1 MGRTNRKI
9 RNIFRDWRL
18 YFIFFAFFSLAVV
31 VIFRF
36 YGLQVLKHEDFSV
49 RAASQVQTKQT
60 DWQYLRGKI
69 YFQDKNG
76 KLIPV
81 AINKE
86 FSQVYAVPKEII
98 DPSGVAKDISEIFGI
113 PQKELEEKFSDS
125 DNLFSLIQKKADP
138 AAVQKVENLKLDGIY
153 VSQVTSRFYPYQ
165 TLASQVLGFVKDDVQ
180 NFHGQYG
187 LEKYYDK
194 KLSSA
199 SSSGN
204 VLDFLSLKNILFS
217 RDNFDLVST
226 IDFNIQTKAEEL
238 LKKGAETWEASSG
251 NIIVMEPKTGRL
263 LALANYPN
271 FDPNN
276 YSKFPLDT
284 FINSAVELTYE
295 PGSVFKVM
303 TIAAGLENKKLTPQT
318 EYYDN
323 GEVEVDGEIIQNW
336 DKKAHGLQTM
346 TGVLGLSLNVGAV
359 YAEKLIGHDIFY
371 QFVSKTGIN
380 QKTGVDLPGEVK
392 GKIDNLKGFQNI
404 YFATASFG
412 QGITATPLGMLS
424 AMSAVAN
431 KGLMMKPYVIDKM
444 INSENNEEKVIEP
457 QERIRFMSEEN
468 ARLLRIMLVKAV
480 ETNKVAV
487 ISGYQ
492 VAGKTG
498 TAQVADETGKY
509 GLDTIHSF
517 VGFAPADN
525 PRFIILVKLDKPQKA
540 NLAGATVIPIFR
552 ELAEYILNYYEIPPS
567 SY

>member
-9 RNIFRDWRL
+9 KNIFRDWRL
-18 YFIFFAFFSLAVV
+18 YFIFFAFSSLAVI

-36 YGLQVLKHEDFSV
+36 YNLQVLKHEDFSV
-49 RAASQVQTKQT
+49 RAATQVQTKQT

-86 FSQVYAVPKEII
+86 FPQVYAVPKEIKN
-98 DPSGVAKDISEIFGI
+98 PVETAKALADIFKI
-113 PQKELEEKFSDS
+113 PKEELEENFSDTN
-125 DNLFSLIQKKADP
+125 NLFSLIQKKVD
-138 AAVQKVENLKLDGIY
+138 AATVKKVEALKLEGIY
-153 VSQVTSRFYPYQ
+153 TSEVTSRFYPYQ

-194 KLSSA
+194 SLSSA
-199 SSSGN
+199 NQSDN
-204 VLDFLSLKNILFS
+204 ILDFLSLKNILFS
-217 RDNFDLVST
+217 RENFDLIST
-226 IDFNIQTKAEEL
+226 IDFNIQSKAEEL
-238 LKKGAETWEASSG
+238 LKKSAETWEASSG
-251 NIIVMEPKTGRL
+251 SIIVMEPKTGRL
-263 LALANYPN
+263 LTLANFPN
-271 FDPNN
+271 FDPNS
-276 YSKFPLDT
+276 YSKFPLST

-303 TIAAGLENKKLTPQT
+303 TIAAGLENEKLTPQT
-318 EYYDN
+318 QYYDS
-323 GEVEVDGEIIQNW
+323 GEVEVDGKIIQNW
-336 DKKAHGLQTM
+336 DKKAHGTQTM

-371 QFVSKTGIN
+371 QFVSKSGIN
-380 QKTGVDLPGEVK
+380 QKTGIDLPGEVK
-392 GKIDNLKGFQNI
+392 GRIDNLKGFQDI
-404 YFATASFG
+404 YFATAAFG
-412 QGITATPLGMLS
+412 QGITATPLAMLS

-431 KGLMMKPYVIDKM
+431 KGLMMKPYIIDKM
-444 INSENNEEKVIEP
+444 INSENNEERVIEP
-457 QERIRFMSEEN
+457 QERIKLISEEN

-480 ETNKVAV
+480 ETNKLAV
-487 ISGYQ
+487 IPGYQ

-498 TAQVADETGKY
+498 TAQVADNTGRY
-509 GLDTIHSF
+509 GSDTIHSF

-525 PRFIILVKLDKPQKA
+525 PRFIILVKLDRPQKA
-540 NLAGATVIPIFR
+540 NLAGTTVIPVFR

-567 SY
+567 S

>member
-9 RNIFRDWRL
+9 INIFRDWRRH
-18 YFIFFAFFSLAVV
+18 FIFFAFFSLIVV

-36 YGLQVLKHEDFSV
+36 YNLQVLKHEDFSV
-49 RAASQVQTKQT
+49 RAASQVQTKQA

-76 KLIPV
+76 ELVPV

-86 FSQVYAVPKEII
+86 FPQVYAVPQEIKNPAVI
-98 DPSGVAKDISEIFGI
+98 AQAIGEIFKI
-113 PQKELEEKFSDS
+113 PQAELEEKFSNS
-125 DNLFSLIQKKADP
+125 SNLYSLIQKKAD
-138 AAVQKVENLKLDGIY
+138 AATVKKVEDLKLKGIY
-153 VSQVTSRFYPYQ
+153 VSAVTSRFYPYQ

-194 KLSSA
+194 NLSST
-199 SSSGN
+199 SSSDN
-204 VLDFLSLKNILFS
+204 ILDFLSLKNILFS
-217 RDNFDLVST
+217 RDNFDLIST
-226 IDFNIQTKAEEL
+226 IDFNIQIKAEEL
-238 LKKGAETWEASSG
+238 LKAAAEKWEASSG
-251 NIIVMEPKTGRL
+251 NIIVLEPKTGRL
-263 LALANYPN
+263 LALANFPN

-284 FINSAVELTYE
+284 FINPAVELTYE

-303 TIAAGLENKKLTPQT
+303 TIAAGLENKRLTPQT
-318 EYYDN
+318 EYYDS
-323 GEVEVDGEIIQNW
+323 GEVEVDGKVIQNW
-336 DKKAHGLQTM
+336 DKKAHGTQTM
-346 TGVLGLSLNVGAV
+346 AGVLALSLNVGAV

-371 QFVSKTGIN
+371 QFVSQTGIN
-380 QKTGVDLPGEVK
+380 QKTGIDLPGEVK
-392 GKIDNLKGFQNI
+392 GKIDNLKGFQDI

-412 QGITATPLGMLS
+412 QGITATPLAMIS

-431 KGLMMKPYVIDKM
+431 KGVMMKPYIVDKM
-444 INSENNEEKVIEP
+444 INSENNEEKVVEP
-457 QERIRFMSEEN
+457 QERARLMSEEN

-480 ETNKVAV
+480 EANKVAV

-509 GLDTIHSF
+509 GSDTIHSF

-540 NLAGATVIPIFR
+540 DLAGTTVIPVFR
-552 ELAEYILNYYEIPPS
+552 ELAEYILNYYEIPPAS
-567 SY
+567 

>member
-1 MGRTNRKI
+1 MGRTNKKI

-18 YFIFFAFFSLAVV
+18 YFIFFVFFSLAVV

-36 YGLQVLKHEDFSV
+36 YNLQVLKHESFSV

-69 YFQDKNG
+69 YFQDKND

-86 FSQVYAVPKEII
+86 FSQVYAVPKEIKNPTEI
-98 DPSGVAKDISEIFGI
+98 AKVISEIFNT
-113 PQKELEEKFSDS
+113 PQEELEEKFSDS
-125 DNLFSLIQKKADP
+125 SNLFSLIQKKVD
-138 AAVQKVENLKLDGIY
+138 AVTVKKVEDLKLDGIY
-153 VSQVTSRFYPYQ
+153 VSEVTSRFYPYQ

-194 KLSSA
+194 NLSST
-199 SSSGN
+199 SLSDN
-204 VLDFLSLKNILFS
+204 LLDFLSLKNILFS
-217 RDNFDLVST
+217 RDNFDLIST

-238 LKKGAETWEASSG
+238 LKESAEKWEASSG

-263 LALANYPN
+263 LALANFPN

-276 YSKFPLDT
+276 YSKFPLGT

-323 GEVEVDGEIIQNW
+323 GEVEVDGKIIQNW
-336 DKKAHGLQTM
+336 DKKAYGLQTI
-346 TGVLGLSLNVGAV
+346 TGVLCLSLNVGAV
-359 YAEKLIGHDIFY
+359 HAEKLIGHDIFY
-371 QFVSKTGIN
+371 QFVLKSGIN
-380 QKTGVDLPGEVK
+380 QKTGIDLPGEVK
-392 GKIDNLKGFQNI
+392 GKIDNLKGFQDI

-412 QGITATPLGMLS
+412 QGITVTPLGMLS
-424 AMSAVAN
+424 AISAVAN
-431 KGLMMKPYVIDKM
+431 EGVMMKPYIIDKM
-444 INSENNEEKVIEP
+444 INSENNEERVTEP
-457 QERIRFMSEEN
+457 QERARLLSEEN

-480 ETNKVAV
+480 ETNRVAT
-487 ISGYQ
+487 IPGYQ

-509 GLDTIHSF
+509 GSDTIHSF

-540 NLAGATVIPIFR
+540 NLAGATVIPVFR

-567 SY
+567 S

>member
-1 MGRTNRKI
+1 MGRTNKKI
-9 RNIFRDWRL
+9 RNIFRSWRL
-18 YFIFFAFFSLAVV
+18 YFIFFVFFSLAVV

-36 YGLQVLKHEDFSV
+36 YNLQVLKHESFSV

-69 YFQDKNG
+69 YFQDKND

-86 FSQVYAVPKEII
+86 FSQVYAVPKEIKNPTEI
-98 DPSGVAKDISEIFGI
+98 AKVISEIFNT
-113 PQKELEEKFSDS
+113 PQEELEEKFSDS
-125 DNLFSLIQKKADP
+125 SNLFSLIQKKVD
-138 AAVQKVENLKLDGIY
+138 AVTVKKVEDLKLDGIY
-153 VSQVTSRFYPYQ
+153 VSEVTSRFYPYQ

-194 KLSSA
+194 NLSST
-199 SSSGN
+199 SLSDN
-204 VLDFLSLKNILFS
+204 LLDFLSLKNILFS
-217 RDNFDLVST
+217 RDNFDLIST

-238 LKKGAETWEASSG
+238 LKESAEKWEASSG

-263 LALANYPN
+263 LALANFPN

-276 YSKFPLDT
+276 YSKFPLGT

-323 GEVEVDGEIIQNW
+323 GEVEVDGKIIQNW
-336 DKKAHGLQTM
+336 DKKAYGLQTI
-346 TGVLGLSLNVGAV
+346 TGVLCLSLNVGAV
-359 YAEKLIGHDIFY
+359 HAEKLIGHDIFY
-371 QFVSKTGIN
+371 QFVLKSGIN
-380 QKTGVDLPGEVK
+380 QKTGIDLPGEVK
-392 GKIDNLKGFQNI
+392 GKIDNLKGFQDI

-412 QGITATPLGMLS
+412 QGITVTPLGMLS
-424 AMSAVAN
+424 AISAVAN
-431 KGLMMKPYVIDKM
+431 EGVMMKPYIIDKM
-444 INSENNEEKVIEP
+444 INSENNEERVTEP
-457 QERIRFMSEEN
+457 QERARLLSEEN

-480 ETNKVAV
+480 ETNRVAT
-487 ISGYQ
+487 IPGYQ

-509 GLDTIHSF
+509 GSDTIHSF

-540 NLAGATVIPIFR
+540 NLAGATVIPVFR

-567 SY
+567 S

>member
-1 MGRTNRKI
+1 MGRTNKKI

-18 YFIFFAFFSLAVV
+18 YFIFFVFFSLAVV
-31 VIFRF
+31 VILRF
-36 YGLQVLKHEDFSV
+36 YNLQVLKHEGFSV
-49 RAASQVQTKQT
+49 RAASQVQIKQT

-69 YFQDKNG
+69 YFQDKND

-86 FSQVYAVPKEII
+86 FPQVYAVPKEIKNPTEI
-98 DPSGVAKDISEIFGI
+98 AKVISEIFNI
-113 PQKELEEKFSDS
+113 PQEELEEKFSDS
-125 DNLFSLIQKKADP
+125 SNLFSLIQKKADS
-138 AAVQKVENLKLDGIY
+138 ATVKKVEDLKLGGIY
-153 VSQVTSRFYPYQ
+153 VSEVTSRFYPYQ
-165 TLASQVLGFVKDDVQ
+165 SLASQVLGFVKDDVQ

-194 KLSSA
+194 NLSST
-199 SSSGN
+199 SLSDN
-204 VLDFLSLKNILFS
+204 LLDFLSLKNILFS
-217 RDNFDLVST
+217 RDNFDLIST

-238 LKKGAETWEASSG
+238 LKESAEKWEASSG
-251 NIIVMEPKTGRL
+251 SIIVMEPKTGRL
-263 LALANYPN
+263 LTLANFPN

-276 YSKFPLDT
+276 YSKFPLGT

-318 EYYDN
+318 EYYDS
-323 GEVEVDGEIIQNW
+323 GEVEVDGKIIQNW
-336 DKKAHGLQTM
+336 DKKAYGLQTI
-346 TGVLGLSLNVGAV
+346 TGVLCLSLNVGAV
-359 YAEKLIGHDIFY
+359 HAEKLIGHDIFY
-371 QFVSKTGIN
+371 QFVLKSGIN
-380 QKTGVDLPGEVK
+380 QKTGIDLPGEVK
-392 GKIDNLKGFQNI
+392 GKIDNLKGFQDI

-412 QGITATPLGMLS
+412 QGITVTPLGMLS
-424 AMSAVAN
+424 AISAVAN
-431 KGLMMKPYVIDKM
+431 KGLMMKPYIIDKI
-444 INSENNEEKVIEP
+444 INSENNEERIIEP
-457 QERIRFMSEEN
+457 QERGRLLSEEN

-487 ISGYQ
+487 IPGYQ

-509 GLDTIHSF
+509 GSDTIHSF

-540 NLAGATVIPIFR
+540 NLAGATVIPVFR

-567 SY
+567 S

>member
-1 MGRTNRKI
+1 MGRTNKKI
-9 RNIFRDWRL
+9 KNIFRDWRL
-18 YFIFFAFFSLAVV
+18 YFIFFTFFSLAVI

-36 YGLQVLKHEDFSV
+36 YSLQVLKHEDFSV
-49 RAASQVQTKQT
+49 RAASQVQAKQT

-69 YFQDKNG
+69 YFQDKND

-86 FSQVYAVPKEII
+86 FSQVYAVPKEIKNQ
-98 DPSGVAKDISEIFGI
+98 AETAQAISEIFKI
-113 PQKELEEKFSDS
+113 PKDELEEKFSDTN
-125 DNLFSLIQKKADP
+125 NLFSLIQKKVD
-138 AAVQKVENLKLDGIY
+138 AAIVKKVEALKLEGIY
-153 VSQVTSRFYPYQ
+153 VSEVTSRFYPYQ
-165 TLASQVLGFVKDDVQ
+165 TLASQVLGFVKDDIQ
-180 NFHGQYG
+180 DFHGQYG

-194 KLSSA
+194 KLSST
-199 SSSGN
+199 SQ
-204 VLDFLSLKNILFS
+204 LDNILNLLSLKNILFS
-217 RDNFDLVST
+217 RDNFDLIST
-226 IDFNIQTKAEEL
+226 IDFNIQNKAEEL
-238 LKKGAETWEASSG
+238 LKESAETWEAGSG
-251 NIIVMEPKTGRL
+251 TIIVMEPKTGRL
-263 LALANYPN
+263 LTLANFPN
-271 FDPNN
+271 FDPNS
-276 YSKFPLDT
+276 YSKFPLST

-318 EYYDN
+318 EYYDK
-323 GEVEVDGEIIQNW
+323 GEVEVDGKIIQNW

-380 QKTGVDLPGEVK
+380 QKTDIDLPGEVK
-392 GKIDNLKGFQNI
+392 GRIDNLKGFQDI
-404 YFATASFG
+404 YFATAAFG
-412 QGITATPLGMLS
+412 QGITATPLAMLN
-424 AMSAVAN
+424 AISAVAN
-431 KGLMMKPYVIDKM
+431 KGLMMKPYIIDKM
-444 INSENNEEKVIEP
+444 INSENNEERVTEP
-457 QERIRFMSEEN
+457 QERARLISEEN

-487 ISGYQ
+487 IPGYQ

-509 GLDTIHSF
+509 GSDTIHSF

-540 NLAGATVIPIFR
+540 NLAGTTVIPVFR

-567 SY
+567 S

>member
-1 MGRTNRKI
+1 MGRTNRQI
-9 RNIFRDWRL
+9 RNIFRNWRL
-18 YFIFFAFFSLAVV
+18 YFIFFVFSSLAIV

-36 YGLQVLKHEDFSV
+36 YNLQVLKHEGFSV
-49 RAASQVQTKQT
+49 RAASQVQTQQT

-69 YFQDKNG
+69 YFQDKND

-86 FSQVYAVPKEII
+86 FPQVYAVPKEIKN
-98 DPSGVAKDISEIFGI
+98 PAETAKIISEIFNI
-113 PQKELEEKFSDS
+113 PQEELEEKFSDS
-125 DNLFSLIQKKADP
+125 SNLFSLIQKKADP
-138 AAVQKVENLKLDGIY
+138 ATVKKVEDLKLEGIY
-153 VSQVTSRFYPYQ
+153 VSEVTGRFYPYQ

-194 KLSSA
+194 NLSST
-199 SSSGN
+199 SLSDN
-204 VLDFLSLKNILFS
+204 LLDFLSLKNILFS
-217 RDNFDLVST
+217 RDNFDLIST

-238 LKKGAETWEASSG
+238 LKESAEKWEASSG
-251 NIIVMEPKTGRL
+251 SIIVMEPKTGRL
-263 LALANYPN
+263 LTLANFPN

-276 YSKFPLDT
+276 YSKFPFGT

-295 PGSVFKVM
+295 PGSAFKVM
-303 TIAAGLENKKLTPQT
+303 TIAAGLESKKLTPQT
-318 EYYDN
+318 EYYDS

-336 DKKAHGLQTM
+336 DKKAYGSQTM

-371 QFVSKTGIN
+371 QFVSKSGIN
-380 QKTGVDLPGEVK
+380 QKTGIDLPGEVK
-392 GKIDNLKGFQNI
+392 GRIDNLKGFQDI

-412 QGITATPLGMLS
+412 QGITATPLGMIN
-424 AMSAVAN
+424 AINAVAN
-431 KGLMMKPYVIDKM
+431 KGLMMKPYIIDKM

-457 QERIRFMSEEN
+457 QEGARLLSEEN
-468 ARLLRIMLVKAV
+468 ARLLRIMMVKAV
-480 ETNKVAV
+480 ETNKVAA
-487 ISGYQ
+487 IPGYQ

-509 GLDTIHSF
+509 GSDTIHSF
-517 VGFAPADN
+517 VGFAPAGN

-540 NLAGATVIPIFR
+540 NLAGATVIPVFR

-567 SY
+567 S